1 MKNLDF
7 TPPPN
12 QDFQPL
18 PEYTQSSKSN
28 ETWVNITLTKTDSD
42 GSRTQVSFIAKK

>member
-1 MKNLDF
+1 MSQ
-7 TPPPN
+7 TPQN

-18 PEYTQSSKSN
+18 PEYTQTQASN
-28 ETWVNITLTKTDSD
+28 ETWVNVTLTRTDPD

>member
-1 MKNLDF
+1 MSQ
-7 TPPPN
+7 TTPN

-18 PEYTQSSKSN
+18 PQYSQSQASN
-28 ETWVNITLTKTDSD
+28 DTWVNITLTKTDSD